1 MGSGYFHFARVAT
14 LCLLSLL
21 AGGCASLSHAQ
32 HDRAASIAVQARS
45 QIIDCQ
51 QADACAL
58 DSPLYG
64 LGQSALAQST
74 PQSPRHYAI
83 ILDSGHDALLAR
95 LNLIRSARQQIDLQT
110 YIFDKDDSARLVLD
124 ELLTAARR
132 GVQVR
137 LLIDQLSAIADL
149 DIIAAL
155 AGAHENFSI
164 RIYNP
169 TFGKVKLNYFDYA
182 GSVLC
187 CFRRF
192 NQRMHSKLLVVD
204 GELGITG
211 GRNYQDDYYDWDG
224 EYNFRDR
231 DVLIAGPE
239 AAQMVANF
247 EAFWQAPRSVPA
259 ERLDDVGRYLLKHGV
274 PALPAPGFRRPQRVL
289 ETSRQASD
297 SSVIE
302 ARLLPHAYAVRDVEY
317 VADLPQK
324 HEKEGEMAMLGA
336 STLEALVSH
345 AQHEVLLQ
353 TPYLVMSDRAQD
365 MFRSLREREQ
375 PPTVLVSTN
384 SLAATDNPVV
394 YSMSFKYKRRHLREF
409 GFQIYEYKP
418 FPADAPIDYA
428 ALVAA
433 EGLPASDA
441 AGSDEDGNDDGQLA
455 RSELALPP
463 VPGSG
468 GSGWNSGYGVS
479 AAAGNGSDDARS
491 VVPKQRAE
499 TRPSFLSSGA
509 QTRMLPLKRAGIR
522 MGLHAKSMVI
532 DGRIGVIGTHNFDPR
547 SENYNTESAVIIR
560 DQAFA
565 QALEASI
572 RRDMS
577 PANAWVIAPREKPPV
592 FSGLDYSMG
601 KVSEALPIFD
611 VWPWRYATSY
621 EFQPGPD
628 CPVPLLAKDPDF
640 HQCYEAVGDFPE
652 VNVGPKWLYTRIL
665 TAFGAGLVPIL

>member
-1 MGSGYFHFARVAT
+1 MGHAYFHFARVAT

-21 AGGCASLSHAQ
+21 AGGCASLTHAQ

-45 QIIDCQ
+45 QIIDCR
-51 QADACAL
+51 QANACAL
-58 DSPLYG
+58 DSPLYA

-83 ILDSGHDALLAR
+83 ILESGHDSLLAR
-95 LNLIRSARQQIDLQT
+95 LNLIRSARREIDLQT

-124 ELLTAARR
+124 ELLAAARR
-132 GVQVR
+132 GVRVR
-137 LLIDQLSAIADL
+137 VLIDQLSAIADL

-155 AGAHENFSI
+155 SGAHENFSM

-192 NQRMHSKLLVVD
+192 NQRMHTKLLVVD

-239 AAQMVANF
+239 AAGMVGNF

-259 ERLDDVGRYLLKHGV
+259 ERLDDVGRYLLRNGV
-274 PALPAPGFRRPQRVL
+274 PSLPDPAFRRPQRVR

-297 SSVIE
+297 SGVIE

-324 HEKEGEMAMLGA
+324 HEKEGEMEMLGA
-336 STLEALVSH
+336 STLEALVSD
-345 AQHEVLLQ
+345 AQQEVLLQ
-353 TPYLVMSDRAQD
+353 TPYLVMSDRAQE
-365 MFRSLREREQ
+365 MFRGLRERAQ

-394 YSMSFKYKRRHLREF
+394 YSMSFKYKRRYLREF
-409 GFQIYEYKP
+409 GFHIYEYKP

-433 EGLPASDA
+433 EDLPAV
-441 AGSDEDGNDDGQLA
+441 DDTDDDDSQLA
-455 RSELALPP
+455 RSELASPP
-463 VPGSG
+463 VPGSRG
-468 GSGWNSGYGVS
+468 GNGNGQSESYHASAISGD
-479 AAAGNGSDDARS
+479 GSDDARS

-547 SENYNTESAVIIR
+547 SETYNTESAVIIR
-560 DQAFA
+560 DPAFA
-565 QALEASI
+565 HALEASI

-592 FSGLDYSMG
+592 FSGLDYSMA

-628 CPVPLLAKDPDF
+628 CPAPLSAKDPDF
-640 HQCYEAVGDFPE
+640 HRCYQAVGDFPE